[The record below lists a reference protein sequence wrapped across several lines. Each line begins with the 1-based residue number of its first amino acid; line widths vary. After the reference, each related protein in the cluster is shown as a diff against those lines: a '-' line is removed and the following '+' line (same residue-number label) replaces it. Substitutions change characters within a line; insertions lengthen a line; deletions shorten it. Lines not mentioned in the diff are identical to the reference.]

1 MFPKLERDII
11 ETIYTSNGCDTELT
25 IGILLEI
32 SGEGQVV
39 TYSFMNEARSS
50 HRSLQVQSDE
60 EYARKLQEQELKQ
73 SNSERE
79 RDSEVDISI
88 KDEIQVIGESIKKGF
103 QNLKRFVGKVSNQ
116 ILSPT
121 EIAPR
126 SHYNNLPN
134 NEFTK
139 FLEDDQLEITP
150 ARRNIHERIQMK
162 QGEEA
167 I

>member
-1 MFPKLERDII
+1 M
-11 ETIYTSNGCDTELT
+11 
-25 IGILLEI
+25 
-32 SGEGQVV
+32 
-39 TYSFMNEARSS
+39 
-50 HRSLQVQSDE
+50 
-60 EYARKLQEQELKQ
+60 KQ
-73 SNSERE
+73 SNSERQ
-79 RDSEVDISI
+79 RDREVEISI